1 MDQRVIPNEVLLKEV
16 ATLLDEG
23 RDVTLA
29 PKGSSMM
36 PFIMEGRDSVV
47 LRRLPDVEEGD
58 IVLARVEDQRY
69 VLHRVMTVNR
79 NRLTLM
85 GDGNL
90 GQTEICGKVDV
101 IGTVVA
107 IVRGKKTFKPSKGTV
122 WKYLLPFR
130 RVLLGIY
137 RRIKCR

>member
-1 MDQRVIPNEVLLKEV
+1 MDQRVIPNEVLLEEV

-29 PKGSSMM
+29 PKGSSML
-36 PFIMEGRDSVV
+36 PYIREGRDSVI

-58 IVLARVEDQRY
+58 IVLARLEDHRY

-90 GQTEICGKVDV
+90 SQMEICGKADV
-101 IGTVVA
+101 MGTVVA
-107 IVRGKKTFKPSKGTV
+107 IVRGDKTIKPSKGTV
-122 WKYLLPFR
+122 WKHLLPIR

-137 RRIKCR
+137 RRIQCR

>member
-1 MDQRVIPNEVLLKEV
+1 MDTRVIPNEILLEDV
-16 ATLLDEG
+16 ATLLEEG

-29 PKGSSMM
+29 PKGNSML
-36 PFIMEGRDSVV
+36 PFIREGRDSVI

-58 IVLARVEDQRY
+58 IVLVRLEDQRY

-90 GQTEICGKVDV
+90 GQTEVCGKADV
-101 IGTVVA
+101 IGTVVF
-107 IVRGKKTFKPSKGTV
+107 IVRGDKTIKPTKGML
-122 WKYLLPFR
+122 WKHLFPIRRILLGLYR
-130 RVLLGIY
+130 RVI
-137 RRIKCR
+137 CR

>member
-1 MDQRVIPNEVLLKEV
+1 MDKELVIPNSILMEEV

-29 PKGSSMM
+29 PKGSSML
-36 PFIMEGRDSVV
+36 PFIREGRDSVI

-58 IVLARVEDQRY
+58 IVLARLEDRY
-69 VLHRVMTVNR
+69 VMHRVITLNR

-90 GQTEICGKVDV
+90 ARTEICGKADVLGTV
-101 IGTVVA
+101 IG
-107 IVRGKKTFKPSKGTV
+107 IVRDNKTRKPSKGML
-122 WKYLLPFR
+122 WKHLLPFR
-130 RVLLGIY
+130 RILLGIY
-137 RRIKCR
+137 RRIK